1 MLIKF
6 FLSKK
11 FQNKKVIKK
20 KNKRI
25 KEIFK
30 EVLGKKSQIINS
42 LSKNFSYSYKI
53 KQLKKYKSSHNY
65 RVIGM
70 GGSILGTQ
78 AIYDFL
84 RHKIK
89 KKFLFVNN
97 LKNNQ
102 EEEKKK
108 FINLIVSK
116 SGNTIETIV
125 NLNVIVKKNDKN
137 IFITENKKNYLQTLA
152 KKLKG
157 EIIEHNNFIG
167 GRFSVL
173 SEVGMLPAELMG
185 LSPSKFKQ
193 LNSLIKNKY
202 FFNSLI
208 KDVASTYFLLK
219 KNKFNSVILNYDEKS
234 NSLFNWYQQLVAES
248 LGKQKKGLLPVISS
262 MPRDNHSIMQLYLD
276 GPQNNFFTFF
286 LMFMTKKQK
295 KLKMIKFYPHINF

>member
-89 KKFLFVNN
+89 KNFYLLII
-97 LKNNQ
+97 LK
-102 EEEKKK
+102 
-108 FINLIVSK
+108 
-116 SGNTIETIV
+116 TIKRKR
-125 NLNVIVKKNDKN
+125 KKN
-137 IFITENKKNYLQTLA
+137 L
-152 KKLKG
+152 
-157 EIIEHNNFIG
+157 
-167 GRFSVL
+167 
-173 SEVGMLPAELMG
+173 
-185 LSPSKFKQ
+185 
-193 LNSLIKNKY
+193 
-202 FFNSLI
+202 
-208 KDVASTYFLLK
+208 
-219 KNKFNSVILNYDEKS
+219 
-234 NSLFNWYQQLVAES
+234 
-248 LGKQKKGLLPVISS
+248 
-262 MPRDNHSIMQLYLD
+262 
-276 GPQNNFFTFF
+276 
-286 LMFMTKKQK
+286 
-295 KLKMIKFYPHINF
+295 